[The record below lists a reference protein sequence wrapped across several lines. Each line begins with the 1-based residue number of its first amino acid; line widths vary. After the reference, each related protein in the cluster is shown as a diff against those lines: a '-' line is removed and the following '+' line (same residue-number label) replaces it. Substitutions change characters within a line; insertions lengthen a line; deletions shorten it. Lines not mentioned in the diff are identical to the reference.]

1 MTEFGRVIT
10 QNEHNLHNGN
20 FKFVN
25 LPFERGEI
33 FSQRAFS
40 IYTDI
45 RKLQD
50 KAKTSYTN
58 SRERT
63 SDMIVRSS
71 FFMFEVGSGS
81 ESEHNGSEDPSCAE
95 RQKW

>member
-1 MTEFGRVIT
+1 MSE
-10 QNEHNLHNGN
+10 EKSL
-20 FKFVN
+20 
-25 LPFERGEI
+25 
-33 FSQRAFS
+33 SQRAFFDF
-40 IYTDI
+40 TDI

-71 FFMFEVGSGS
+71 FLCLRSATALKVSITEAKILLVQNDK
-81 ESEHNGSEDPSCAE
+81 NGKILFRKDDKD
-95 RQKW
+95 RNV